1 MSKHIKKQNFSS
13 SPSQLTRSTEL
24 IQPTEPLPSSSTFS
38 INETTSTT
46 TDSNHTGSLASYLE
60 KNYGSSIQH
69 QNFIKQSITYSLP
82 QTTHVDQF
90 LGCSPIEDYE
100 LADKLGEGTFG
111 EVHKGVHKKTK
122 KIVALKRILM
132 HNEKEGIP
140 LTAIREIKILHQLS
154 HPNIVTLSDMA
165 ISYNHEVQGTS
176 PIYMVFP
183 YMDHDLAGL
192 IENKSVIFSVPQIK
206 CYMKQLLEGTLYLHQ
221 QNIIHRDLKAANLL
235 IDNTGIL
242 KIADFGLSRPVKN
255 KALTACVVTRW
266 YRAPEILLG
275 ERHYTTAIDIW
286 AIGCVFGEML
296 KRCPILMGN
305 SDINQLLEICKLC
318 GTPSEEVWPK
328 WKKLPVAS
336 SFTLREY
343 PRIIFNEFEPK
354 HGAISADLLDKLL
367 VLDPE
372 KRLSAFEA
380 LNHKYFQ
387 TSPLPAN
394 PDDLPKYESSHEYNC
409 RKERDRRKHHRNH
422 GKNDNGRTPTNQTS
436 RKHKYESNHD
446 YNCRK
451 EGDRNK
457 HHRSHSKNNN
467 DHTPTNQTYRKHK
480 YESSHDYNCRKE
492 RDRSKHHRSHDKNNN
507 DRTPTNQTSKKHK
520 S

>member
-176 PIYMVFP
+176 PIYM
-183 YMDHDLAGL
+183 
-192 IENKSVIFSVPQIK
+192 
-206 CYMKQLLEGTLYLHQ
+206 
-221 QNIIHRDLKAANLL
+221 
-235 IDNTGIL
+235 
-242 KIADFGLSRPVKN
+242 
-255 KALTACVVTRW
+255 ALTACVVTRW